1 MENFKVS
8 DIINAT
14 AGSLERG
21 NPATIISNIST
32 DSRTLKEGD
41 LFVAL
46 KGENFDGHDF
56 VCQAIEKGAMGVVVS
71 HKIQGLDD
79 LIKTRSVNPCI
90 IIVKNTTSAL
100 GDIAKY
106 YREKFNIPII
116 GITGSNGKT
125 TTKDMTFAILSGKY
139 NVIKSEG
146 NLNNTIGLPLT
157 LFRLS
162 NEHQIAVLEM
172 GISIPGEMSE
182 LVRIAQ
188 PVLGV
193 VTNVSSTH
201 LEFLGSVEGVA
212 REKQKLVEFSKDAV
226 LNADDKLVADMSK
239 VVKGDVMFYGIK
251 SSADVM
257 AKDIFIDQEGKPEFT
272 VSVKKPINAEE
283 RIKLPTIGQHNIYN
297 ALAGISVGVL
307 FDIEMSI
314 IKSSLESYQPMSM
327 RMQKLIIG
335 GFTVINDTYNANP
348 VSVKMAVDFLRELK
362 TVGRKILVI
371 GDMLELGEQSNDLHD
386 SIGKYIS
393 EKCSIDMLITVGEKA
408 SIIAESAIKSGINKD
423 IVFICKGNSEASDH
437 LHKTLENGDT
447 VLIKGSRG
455 MKMEEIV
462 QSLQKANS

>member
-1 MENFKVS
+1 MEGFKVS
-8 DIINAT
+8 DILNAT
-14 AGSLERG
+14 GGSLERG

-56 VCQAIEKGAMGVVVS
+56 VCQAIEKGAVGVVVS

-79 LIKTRSVNPCI
+79 LIKSRSVNPCI
-90 IIVKNTTSAL
+90 INVENTVSAL

-106 YREKFNIPII
+106 YRERFNIPII
-116 GITGSNGKT
+116 GVTGSNGKT
-125 TTKDMTFAILSGKY
+125 TTKDMIFAILSGKY
-139 NVIKSEG
+139 NVLKSEG

-162 NEHQIAVLEM
+162 SEHQIAVLEM
-172 GISIPGEMSE
+172 GISLPGEMSE

-188 PVLGV
+188 PSLGV

-201 LEFLGSVEGVA
+201 IEFLGSVEGVA
-212 REKQKLVEFSKDAV
+212 KEKQKLVEFAKDAI

-239 VVKGDVMFYGIK
+239 VVKGDVIFYGIK
-251 SSADVM
+251 SSADVV
-257 AKDIFIDQEGKPEFT
+257 AKDILMDQEGKPEFT

-283 RIKLPTIGQHNIYN
+283 RIKLPTIGHHNIYN
-297 ALAGISVGVL
+297 ALAGISVGVY
-307 FDIEMSI
+307 FGVEIDII
-314 IKSSLESYQPMSM
+314 RSSLESYQPMSM

-335 GFTVINDTYNANP
+335 GITVIDDTYNANP
-348 VSVKMAVDFLRELK
+348 VSMKMAVDFLRELE
-362 TVGRKILVI
+362 TEGRKILVL
-371 GDMLELGEQSNDLHD
+371 GDMLELGIHSDELHD
-386 SIGKYIS
+386 SIGKYIG
-393 EKCSIDMLITVGEKA
+393 ENCHVDMLITVGEKA
-408 SIIAESAIKSGINKD
+408 SIIAESAIESGIDKD
-423 IVFICKGNSEASDH
+423 IVFKCRNNSEASD
-437 LHKTLENGDT
+437 LLQKKLKDGDI

-462 QSLQKANS
+462 RSLQKGS